1 MPSLFSQ
8 RASGLALSVLALS
21 CSVALMAQ
29 AQPLTDESDPAA
41 TSTLDAVQV
50 AVHVERSVDNPATAS
65 AAMTVIPAEELK
77 RRPVADLNDMLRDI
91 EGFDMG
97 GGRDDSGQ
105 ARFTLRGLD
114 ADYTLI
120 LVDGKRQNSSGDIF
134 PNAYRGY
141 EGAFIPPM
149 EMIER
154 VEVIR
159 GPMATVYGADAIGGV
174 INIITKK
181 VSDRW
186 TGSFSHSQS
195 FQQDSRLGTSRGDN
209 FSFQGPLVPGKLGLN
224 IRASHSQDEVSHRV
238 FAAPSHDPK
247 GNSYPYPDIAPP
259 SWLGGRTE
267 SSADSVKWS
276 GGGRLSFMPS
286 DRQEVLLDYDLFKQS
301 HARPD
306 DDEPETAESIWSS
319 SFGGYGA
326 GSQRSEREQ
335 YAFTWIGN
343 WDIGR
348 SEVIFSQVNSSNFGR
363 TLPLTLDERIELS
376 KRRDAANAVPD
387 AEKAKAKEAVLAWI
401 NQNILPRANRAI
413 SEEGFV
419 LDAKQELNLTNHRV
433 QAGLQVQNRKFNDA
447 IFDVLG
453 HGTETFRQW
462 SVFAENDWAMTDR
475 LTLTG
480 GARYDKNSRFSGN
493 ISPRAY
499 LVWQANP
506 IFTLKGG
513 VGTGYKAP
521 KTNDLYN
528 GIAGVSGRNSG
539 PYAGNPDLKP
549 EKTITSEVA
558 AHFNFE
564 RGDAFNITVFHTQFH
579 DKIEEVYY
587 GSPQSN
593 CKDNPEGNRACA
605 AIDPRWHEGKK
616 WGLGSDYPIRYPD
629 NLSEVESRGVEVS
642 GTLVVSD
649 SVRWRNN
656 YTHSRMRMTKGPL
669 ADRNRP
675 ISGRPVEHVFNST
688 VYWQVQPNWELY
700 VNMYAESSRFR
711 GYNADNLPQPSFKA
725 YQIFHL
731 GTTWQASETFSI
743 TARINNLLNRDFST
757 YQLDW
762 TEIAGQPGRYQ
773 PAKLDDYRVTD
784 KARSFWLSFNARF

>member
-1 MPSLFSQ
+1 MSSLFSR
-8 RASGLALSVLALS
+8 RARGQALSVLALS
-21 CSVALMAQ
+21 CSLALACQ
-29 AQPLTDESDPAA
+29 AQPLVDSDSAA
-41 TSTLDAVQV
+41 TTLDTVQV
-50 AVHVERSVDNPATAS
+50 ATHVERSVDNPPTAS
-65 AAMTVIPAEELK
+65 SAMTVIPSAELK
-77 RRPVADLNDMLRDI
+77 RRPVADLNDILRDI

-105 ARFTLRGLD
+105 TRFTLRGLD

-120 LVDGKRQNSSGDIF
+120 LVDGRRQNSTGDIF

-141 EGAFIPPM
+141 EGAFIPPI

-186 TGSFSHSQS
+186 TGAFSHSQS
-195 FQQDSRLGTSRGDN
+195 FQQDSTLGESRSDN
-209 FSFQGPLVPGKLGLN
+209 FSLQGPLVPGKVGLN
-224 IRASHSQDEVSHRV
+224 IRGSHGQDEVSQRKY
-238 FAAPSHDPK
+238 AKPSHDPK
-247 GNSYPYPDIAPP
+247 GNNYPYPDSAPP
-259 SWLGGRTE
+259 SWLDSSTE
-267 SSADSVKWS
+267 KSADSVKWS
-276 GGGRLSFMPS
+276 GGGRVSWTPT
-286 DRQEVLLDYDLFKQS
+286 DRQEFLLDYDLFKQT

-326 GSQRSEREQ
+326 GSQRSQREQ
-335 YAFTWIGN
+335 YALTWNGN
-343 WDIGR
+343 WAIGR
-348 SEVIFSQVNSSNFGR
+348 SELMFSQVKSSNFGR

-387 AEKAKAKEAVLAWI
+387 AEKAKAKEDVLEWI
-401 NQNILPRANRAI
+401 NQTILPRANRAI
-413 SEEGFV
+413 SEEGFT
-419 LDAKQELNLTNHRV
+419 LDAKQELNFDRHHTQV
-433 QAGLQVQNRKFNDA
+433 GLQVQNRKFNDA
-447 IFDVLG
+447 IFDALG
-453 HGTETFRQW
+453 HGSETFRQW
-462 SVFAENDWAMTDR
+462 SVFAENDWSMTDR

-480 GARYDKNSRFSGN
+480 GARYDKNSRFNGH

-499 LVWQANP
+499 MVWQANSV
-506 IFTLKGG
+506 FTLKGG

-549 EKTITSEVA
+549 EKTVTSELA

-564 RGDAFNITVFHTQFH
+564 RGDAFNITLFHTQFR

-587 GSPQSN
+587 GSPKNS

-605 AIDPRWHEGKK
+605 NIDPRWHEGKK
-616 WGLGSDYPIRYPD
+616 WGLGSDYPVRYPD
-629 NLSEVESRGVEVS
+629 NLSAVESRGVEVA
-642 GTLVVSD
+642 GTLVISD
-649 SVRWRNN
+649 NVRWRNN
-656 YTHSRMRMTKGPL
+656 YTHSHMRMTKGPL
-669 ADRNRP
+669 AERSRP

-688 VYWQVQPNWELY
+688 MYWQVQPNWELY
-700 VNMYAESSRFR
+700 VNMYAESARFR
-711 GYNADNLPQPSFKA
+711 GYNTDNQPQPSYKV

-731 GTTWQASETFSI
+731 GSTWQASENVTI
-743 TARINNLLNRDFST
+743 TARINNVLNRDFST
-757 YQLDW
+757 YQLEW

>member
-1 MPSLFSQ
+1 MLSLFSQ
-8 RASGLALSVLALS
+8 RACGQAFSVLALS
-21 CSVALMAQ
+21 CFAALVQ
-29 AQPLTDESDPAA
+29 AQTVVDDDHAA
-41 TSTLDAVQV
+41 ITLDEIQV

-65 AAMTVIPAEELK
+65 SAMTVIPAEELK

-120 LVDGKRQNSSGDIF
+120 LVDGKRQNNSGDIF

-195 FQQDSRLGTSRGDN
+195 FQQDSTLGASRSDN
-209 FSFQGPLVPGKLGLN
+209 FSFQGPLIANKLGLN
-224 IRASHSQDEVSHRV
+224 LRGSHGQDEVSNREY
-238 FAAPSHDPK
+238 AKPGHDPK
-247 GNSYPYPDIAPP
+247 GNAYPYPDIAPP
-259 SWLGGRTE
+259 SWLTSRTE

-276 GGGRLSFMPS
+276 GGGRLSFMPTE
-286 DRQEVLLDYDLFKQS
+286 RQEFLLDYDLFKQS

-335 YAFTWIGN
+335 YALTWNGN

-348 SEVIFSQVNSSNFGR
+348 SELIFSQVNSSNFGR
-363 TLPLTLDERIELS
+363 TLPLTLEERIELS

-387 AEKAKAKEAVLAWI
+387 AEKAKAKQEVVDWI
-401 NQNILPRANRAI
+401 NQAILPRANRAI
-413 SEEGFV
+413 SEKGFV
-419 LDAKQELNLTNHRV
+419 LDAKQELNSTNHHA
-433 QAGLQVQNRKFNDA
+433 QIGLQLQNRKFNDA
-447 IFDVLG
+447 LFDVLG
-453 HGTETFRQW
+453 HGSEAFKQW
-462 SVFAENDWAMTDR
+462 SVFAENDWSMTDR

-480 GARYDKNSRFSGN
+480 GARYDKNSRFSGH

-499 LVWQANP
+499 AVWQANSV
-506 IFTLKGG
+506 FTLKGG

-549 EKTITSEVA
+549 EKTVTSELA

-564 RGDAFNITVFHTQFH
+564 RGDAFNITVFHTQFR

-587 GSPQSN
+587 GSPQNN
-593 CKDNPEGNRACA
+593 CKDNPKGNRACA
-605 AIDPRWHEGKK
+605 NIDSRWHEGKK

-642 GTLVVSD
+642 GTLVLSD
-649 SVRWRNN
+649 NLRWRNN
-656 YTHSRMRMTKGPL
+656 YTHSRMRMTQGPL
-669 ADRNRP
+669 AERNRP

-688 VYWQVQPNWELY
+688 MYWQVQPHWEVY

-711 GYNADNLPQPSFKA
+711 GYNSDNQPQPAFRA

-731 GTTWQASETFSI
+731 GTSWQASENFTV

-773 PAKLDDYRVTD
+773 PTKLDDYRVTD
-784 KARSFWLSFNARF
+784 KARSVWLSFNARF